1 MRVTAEVKKSFDPA
15 GILEPGR
22 MYAGI

>member
-1 MRVTAEVKKSFDPA
+1 VTAGIKKSFDPE
-15 GILEPGR
+15 GVFEPGR